1 MILIT
6 DIRYHKIM
14 KKEKKNTKLE
24 KIEKKYGK
32 DYGTSNDKDFFSFL
46 KIKGYTSLGKLL
58 KNA

>member
-1 MILIT
+1 
-6 DIRYHKIM
+6 M